1 MGGLPIV
8 GTHVTQNPN
17 DKQEMEPAV
26 AELAKRPETLG
37 AVERMAAD
45 NGYGSAH
52 NVEILVSAGIEPP
65 IAVGRQRHHEA
76 LAERLAPVPEAPPN
90 PDAMG
95 AMRHRL
101 KTKAGKA
108 LQGLLRQTE
117 NHVGTGVWHHQG
129 SDGVSPVLVAGPGGG
144 ERRMAVGVP
153 GVQPEAAFRLT
164 ARGYCVLTT

>member
-108 LQGLLRQTE
+108 FYAKRKTTSEPVFGIIKEVMGFRRFLLRGLAAVKGEWRLVCLAFNLKRLFVLQQ
-117 NHVGTGVWHHQG
+117 GV
-129 SDGVSPVLVAGPGGG
+129 
-144 ERRMAVGVP
+144 
-153 GVQPEAAFRLT
+153 T
-164 ARGYCVLTT
+164 AS